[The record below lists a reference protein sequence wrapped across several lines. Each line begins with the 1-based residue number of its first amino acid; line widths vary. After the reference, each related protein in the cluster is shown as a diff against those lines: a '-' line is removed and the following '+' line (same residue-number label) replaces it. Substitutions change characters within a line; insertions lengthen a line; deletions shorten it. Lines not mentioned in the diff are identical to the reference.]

1 MLASLSPLLLTASLY
16 AGGLT
21 DSIMPD
27 PDIRYAVFAGLGTGM
42 SMSGQADARLS
53 TRSPMFLHL
62 GASATLSNLSW
73 LSFDCAVLFEFEKRV
88 GFGIAPRVRANLA
101 SGSRYKLSA
110 GLGLPVFAAPY
121 TLLGVGAFARA
132 QVKVLPK
139 ITLYAE
145 PTVTAFIAGTDL
157 VKGQGLMK
165 MDMVLGVN
173 FPF

>member
-1 MLASLSPLLLTASLY
+1 MLATLSPLVLSASLY

-27 PDIRYAVFAGLGTGM
+27 PDVRYAVFAGLGTGM
-42 SMSGQADARLS
+42 SMSGQADGRIS
-53 TRSPMFLHL
+53 TRSPMFLNL
-62 GASATLSNLSW
+62 GASATLSQLPW

-88 GFGIAPRVRANLA
+88 GFGFAPRLRAQLA
-101 SGSRYKLSA
+101 SGARYKLSA
-110 GLGLPVFAAPY
+110 GLALPVFAAPY
-121 TLLGVGAFARA
+121 TLLGVAAFGRA

-139 ITLYAE
+139 MTLYAE
-145 PTVTAFIAGTDL
+145 PTVTSFIAGTDL

>member
-1 MLASLSPLLLTASLY
+1 MLASLSTLALSASLY

-42 SMSGQADARLS
+42 SMSGQGEGQLS
-53 TRSPMFLHL
+53 TRSPFFMNL
-62 GASATLSNLSW
+62 GASATLSQLSW

-88 GFGIAPRVRANLA
+88 GFGFAPRVRANLA

-110 GLGLPVFAAPY
+110 GLAMPVFAAPY
-121 TLLGVGAFARA
+121 TLLGVSAFGRA
-132 QVKVLPK
+132 QVKVLPQL
-139 ITLYAE
+139 TLYAE
-145 PTVTAFIAGTDL
+145 PTVTAYIAGTDL

-165 MDMVLGVN
+165 MDMVLGLN